1 MNLNQLR
8 AFAHLSHTL
17 HYQRTAEELGVS
29 QPSLSR
35 TIRAL
40 EDELSVPLF
49 ERRGRNVVLTKYGSV
64 FARHITQA
72 MREVETGERCVRELA
87 DPSRMNIMISVS
99 YYLSV
104 GYLPALTRRY
114 LDRHA
119 VERYFFQFSQ
129 GNTPQVLEEVRG
141 GVSEIGFCAYLEDQA
156 DIQFQPILRRP
167 LCAVVPPG
175 HPLAQKAS
183 TTLAEVS
190 RYPMILSTDKTHFT
204 EDLFRGKGLSLN
216 VVLRMGEDY
225 AIANLVGQRFGV
237 SVLPQNEQLA
247 ACGVHLLPL
256 EDREAFRTFYLVTSR
271 NRVLSPQAEAF
282 CSFALEE
289 SGKVAEAL

>member
-35 TIRAL
+35 TIRSL

-87 DPSRMNIMISVS
+87 DPSRMNIMISVN
-99 YYLSV
+99 YYLSA

-114 LDRHA
+114 LDRNP

-129 GNTPQVLEEVRG
+129 GNTPQVVEEVRD
-141 GVSEIGFCAYLEDQA
+141 GVSELGFCAYLEDQA
-156 DIQFQPILRRP
+156 DIRFQPILRRP
-167 LCAVVPPG
+167 LCAVVPLG
-175 HPLAQKAS
+175 HPLAQKKS
-183 TTLAEVS
+183 VTLAETS
-190 RYPMILSTDKTHFT
+190 QYPMIFSTDKTHFM
-204 EDLFRGKGLSLN
+204 EDLFQKKGLSPT

-225 AIANLVGQRFGV
+225 AIANLVGQRFGIA
-237 SVLPQNEQLA
+237 VLPQNDQLA
-247 ACGVHLLPL
+247 ACGVRLIPL
-256 EDREAFRTFYLVTSR
+256 EDQDAFRNFFLITSS
-271 NRVLSPQAEAF
+271 NRVLSPQAKAF
-282 CSFALEE
+282 YDFALEE
-289 SGKVAEAL
+289 SGKLEDKV

>member
-72 MREVETGERCVRELA
+72 MREVETGERCVREMA
-87 DPSRMNIMISVS
+87 DPARMNIMISVN

-104 GYLPALTRRY
+104 GYLPALARRY
-114 LDRHA
+114 LDRNP
-119 VERYFFQFSQ
+119 VEHYFFQFSQ
-129 GNTPQVLEEVRG
+129 GNTPQVVEEVRSG
-141 GVSEIGFCAYLEDQA
+141 MSEMGFCAYLEDQA
-156 DIQFQPILRRP
+156 DIQFQPILRRR
-167 LCAVVPPG
+167 LCAVVPLG

-183 TTLAEVS
+183 TTLTEVS
-190 RYPMILSTDKTHFT
+190 RYPMIFSTDKTHFM
-204 EDLFRGKGLSLN
+204 EDLFQKKGLSPT

-225 AIANLVGQRFGV
+225 AIANLVGQRFGIA
-237 SVLPQNEQLA
+237 VLPGNDQLA
-247 ACGVHLLPL
+247 ACGVRLIPL
-256 EDREAFRTFYLVTSR
+256 EDEDAFRNFFLITSS
-271 NRVLSPQAEAF
+271 NRVLSPRAKAF
-282 CSFALEE
+282 YDFALGE
-289 SGKVAEAL
+289 SGKLAETV